1 MMARQVFRSNALRPF
16 NIMLVSPAFVYGGLE
31 RVILDLVEALDRE
44 RFRPMICSLYPPATG
59 MKPRLDAAGV
69 PFFAF
74 DKGDGV
80 SLRLVVDLARLFR
93 RERVDLV
100 NAHDIGATFYAGPA
114 ARWAG
119 IRRVVHTDH
128 SQVLGLTRRLGL
140 FGAILR
146 HTAARATT
154 VSEHLRR
161 FLVEKLRYPADR
173 VQVIPNGMDL
183 SAYGNPVT
191 DRRAEFGFEPGDK
204 VIGACGRL
212 TEQKGMLHLVRA
224 LPELLKTHPAA
235 RLLIVGD
242 GPQRADLSAEAA
254 KSGVGDRV
262 TLTGNRDDLPEL
274 MRAMDLFALPSL
286 WEGQPLVL
294 LEAMAAGVPIVAT
307 DVGGDAEVLGGEKY
321 GTLVPPSDPAT
332 LAAALKGLL
341 DDPVA
346 ARARAD
352 AARAH
357 VFAERTHTA
366 MARQYE
372 LLFSSLLNT
381 EH

>member
-1 MMARQVFRSNALRPF
+1 MPGPFQVMF
-16 NIMLVSPAFVYGGLE
+16 VTPAFVYGGLE
-31 RVILDLVEALDRE
+31 RVILDLVKALDRE
-44 RFRPMICSLYPPATG
+44 RFGPMICSLYPPAPG
-59 MKPRLDAAGV
+59 MKPRLDAAGI
-69 PFFAF
+69 PFFAL

-80 SLRLVVDLARLFR
+80 NLRLVLELARLFR

-119 IRRVVHTDH
+119 IRSVVHTDH

-140 FGAILR
+140 FGAVLR

-161 FLVEKLRYPADR
+161 FLVERMGYPSAR
-173 VQVIPNGMDL
+173 AQVIPNGMDL
-183 SAYGNPVT
+183 SSYEKPAP
-191 DRRAEFGFEPGDK
+191 DRRAEFGFGADAR

-224 LPELLKTHPAA
+224 LPGLLKAQPAA
-235 RLLIVGD
+235 RLLIIGD

-254 KSGVGDRV
+254 KAGVGDRV

-274 MRAMDLFALPSL
+274 MRTMDAFALPSL

-307 DVGGDAEVLGGEKY
+307 DVGGDAEVLGGGKY
-321 GTLVPPSDPAT
+321 GTLVPPADD
-332 LAAALKGLL
+332 AALAEALRQTL
-341 DDPVA
+341 EQPEA
-346 ARARAD
+346 ARQRAASART
-352 AARAH
+352 H
-357 VFAERTHTA
+357 VYAERTHTA
-366 MARQYE
+366 MARRYE
-372 LLFSSLLNT
+372 ALYEDLLKS
-381 EH
+381 